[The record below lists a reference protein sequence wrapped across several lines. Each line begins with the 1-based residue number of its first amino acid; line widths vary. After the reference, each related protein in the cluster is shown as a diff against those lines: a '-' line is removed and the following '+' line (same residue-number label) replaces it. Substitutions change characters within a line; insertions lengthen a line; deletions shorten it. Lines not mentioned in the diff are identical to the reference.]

1 MRVQSELRKATV
13 ENARAVAKH
22 LKIEETKVKD
32 KPKISIIKKIG
43 QVIEQQLVC
52 VLEEEKVSYLQAVVQ
67 HLVDIPPPLE
77 NAANSKDT
85 DKSELLNLKKE
96 IEALIQM
103 HEQKMK
109 ETLAKVEGK
118 VKQETEGTSS
128 IPSLIKSTSVFQPF
142 L

>member
-1 MRVQSELRKATV
+1 MRVQSELCKATV

-77 NAANSKDT
+77 NAANSNHT

-109 ETLAKVEGK
+109 
-118 VKQETEGTSS
+118 
-128 IPSLIKSTSVFQPF
+128 
-142 L
+142 